1 MSCFYVSN
9 NEVSPI
15 EILFTWKC
23 FFFPIFG
30 ILQEKQTTHSR
41 GALPLSLFSDD
52 PEESNDCLDFQNEV
66 VHKPTLSSGYSFNN
80 QGSVIPIHDLISN
93 LYSQAQLTTVDSTR
107 KVAENGVHFP
117 STVEVITPLDRDDIE
132 DDGSWEY
139 IDALS
144 ENGVKERLPTAIPGN
159 MFQKQTEILPELQTC
174 VDFYEQLRDS
184 LYFLLSCQL
193 DELKKARGSD
203 AVSDYGETE
212 SPHDAEIQE
221 AVKLLKS
228 SGISEEVLSKNDLE
242 RKNCLSNYL
251 EVLREPK
258 FNVIEANFS
267 LSKKLQLATNEL
279 RVAAELLR
287 HALSMLKILS
297 LGSAY
302 EQFIYVSTWSKI
314 INVCLQELSY
324 GASIWKRASEK
335 NIKHQI
341 LSDSQ
346 GQRYFQALGEV
357 YKVVELLGLSAE
369 IFKPWILLTLSN
381 STQFFGVLDECNA
394 LWSNSGLEEAV
405 QDLSDHVDFGC
416 SETAKALLSSIKNI
430 RDIDIITV
438 HEHIFI
444 QHKSICRISM
454 LPEDVLEGLKT
465 EMWGEKTYFVNLAN
479 LWANL
484 ISRDPPQLPLLQV
497 S

>member
-193 DELKKARGSD
+193 DELK
-203 AVSDYGETE
+203 VC
-212 SPHDAEIQE
+212 
-221 AVKLLKS
+221 VLLK
-228 SGISEEVLSKNDLE
+228 I
-242 RKNCLSNYL
+242 
-251 EVLREPK
+251 
-258 FNVIEANFS
+258 
-267 LSKKLQLATNEL
+267 
-279 RVAAELLR
+279 
-287 HALSMLKILS
+287 
-297 LGSAY
+297 
-302 EQFIYVSTWSKI
+302 FI
-314 INVCLQELSY
+314 
-324 GASIWKRASEK
+324 
-335 NIKHQI
+335 
-341 LSDSQ
+341 
-346 GQRYFQALGEV
+346 RY
-357 YKVVELLGLSAE
+357 
-369 IFKPWILLTLSN
+369 
-381 STQFFGVLDECNA
+381 
-394 LWSNSGLEEAV
+394 SGL
-405 QDLSDHVDFGC
+405 
-416 SETAKALLSSIKNI
+416 
-430 RDIDIITV
+430 
-438 HEHIFI
+438 
-444 QHKSICRISM
+444 
-454 LPEDVLEGLKT
+454 
-465 EMWGEKTYFVNLAN
+465 
-479 LWANL
+479 
-484 ISRDPPQLPLLQV
+484 
-497 S
+497 